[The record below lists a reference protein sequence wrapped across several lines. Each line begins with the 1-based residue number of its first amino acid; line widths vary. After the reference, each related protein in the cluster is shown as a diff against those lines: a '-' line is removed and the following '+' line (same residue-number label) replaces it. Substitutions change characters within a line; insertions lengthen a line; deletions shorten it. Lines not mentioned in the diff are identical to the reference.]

1 MISVVSPIYNEAENL
16 EELCER
22 VTAVFDELKED
33 FEYILVDNGS
43 EDDSLSIIKALG
55 KKDDRIKFV
64 SLSRNF
70 GHQGGIW
77 AGMNHAK
84 GDAVISLDGD
94 LQHPPE
100 LIHQMVALWKQGF
113 DVVYTSK
120 IIDTDKKDWRFYPTE
135 LFYKLISH
143 ISEVKL
149 TYGQSDY
156 RLMDR
161 KVADVICQIPEK
173 NKFLRGMV
181 EWVGFRQIGVE
192 YEVAERKR
200 GRSKF
205 SFRHLVNFAL
215 DGIFSFSTL
224 PLRMFLWVGMIVASF
239 CVLYAFVYFFVGLL
253 HFIFPQFYYLP
264 PGWATIAVSITF
276 LGGVQLIGIGCL
288 GEYIGRIYAQTK
300 QRPDFIVNEKNVKHE
315 VQSQ

>member
-1 MISVVSPIYNEAENL
+1 MISIVSPVYNEAENL
-16 EELCER
+16 EELCKR
-22 VTAVFDELKED
+22 VAGVLDELDEK
-33 FEYILVDNGS
+33 FEYILVENGS
-43 EDDSLSIIKALG
+43 EDDSLNIIKQLM

-77 AGMNHAK
+77 AGMNYAV

-100 LIHQMVALWKQGF
+100 LIREMVALWKQGY

-120 IIDTDKKDWRFYPTE
+120 KINRDKKDWRFYPTDF
-135 LFYKLISH
+135 FYKLISY
-143 ISEVKL
+143 ISDVQL

-156 RLMDR
+156 RLLDR

-181 EWVGFRQIGVE
+181 EWVGFRQIGIE

-200 GRSKF
+200 GQSKF
-205 SFRHLVNFAL
+205 MLRHLINFAF

-224 PLRMFLWVGMIVASF
+224 PLRLFLWVGLTVACF
-239 CVLYAFVYFFVGLL
+239 CGLYAFVYFFVGLL
-253 HFIFPQFYYLP
+253 HFIFPNFFYLP

-276 LGGVQLIGIGCL
+276 LGGIQLIGIGCL

-300 QRPDFIVNEKNVKHE
+300 QRPDFIVKEKSVGNDVK
-315 VQSQ
+315 SG